1 MKMSRNTKWIF
12 FFLGLAILPTSLSA
26 QGNWTDRY
34 LSNFNGIIYSF
45 TVEQTDTSAY
55 GLLIDQN
62 GFTLVFAGVFQEDR
76 SVGGLAWQKD
86 TMDEYRF
93 SAQLTGQDS
102 LVLDLTHNASNQRY
116 LIPFIRERALT
127 QVGSSSDESITHV
140 DHDERLNQKNQT
152 MTSEIAENLDMRL
165 IGVWRHTESYSSSS
179 GSGPGFSMVTEWIM
193 VLSSDGS
200 FEYGKSG
207 QAGGVGGVTF
217 DAGPNSPV
225 ERGHWMTKENVLY
238 AKSPGGQWQPVAP
251 YLVDTRQLMY
261 KYPDGTNKLWEKLR

>member
-1 MKMSRNTKWIF
+1 MIRKIRGIL
-12 FFLGLAILPTSLSA
+12 FFLGLAILPDTISA
-26 QGNWTDRY
+26 QENWTDRY
-34 LSNFNGIIYSF
+34 RSNYNGVTYSF
-45 TVEQTDTSAY
+45 SVEQTDTSAY

-76 SVGGLAWQKD
+76 SVVGLAWQKD

-102 LVLDLTHNASNQRY
+102 LVLDLTHNASNQRF
-116 LIPFIRERALT
+116 LIPFIRESAFT
-127 QVGSSSDESITHV
+127 QVGFLSDESITEA
-140 DHDERLNQKNQT
+140 DRYERLDPKNQNRP
-152 MTSEIAENLDMRL
+152 SEIAENLDTRL
-165 IGVWRHTESYSSSS
+165 IGIWRHTESYSSSS

-217 DAGPNSPV
+217 DAGQNSSV
-225 ERGHWMTKENVLY
+225 ERGQWMTKENVLY

>member
-1 MKMSRNTKWIF
+1 MKMNRNTNWTLFI
-12 FFLGLAILPTSLSA
+12 LGLVILPASLSA
-26 QGNWTDRY
+26 QENWSDHY
-34 LSNFNGIIYSF
+34 LSNFNGITYSF

-62 GFTLVFAGVFQEDR
+62 GFTLVFAGVFQEDL

-93 SAQLTGQDS
+93 SAQLAGQDS
-102 LVLDLTHNASNQRY
+102 LLLDLTHSASNQRF
-116 LIPFIRERALT
+116 LIPFIRERAVT
-127 QVGSSSDESITHV
+127 QVTFSTDKTISNADRYES
-140 DHDERLNQKNQT
+140 LNQKNQST
-152 MTSEIAENLDMRL
+152 TSEIAENLDTRL

-193 VLSSDGS
+193 VLGSDGS

-217 DAGPNSPV
+217 DAGPNSLV
-225 ERGHWMTKENVLY
+225 ERGHWMTRENILY
-238 AKSPGGQWQPVAP
+238 ARSPGGQWQSVAP
-251 YLVDTRQLMY
+251 YLVDARQLMY

>member
-1 MKMSRNTKWIF
+1 MKISRNMNWIL
-12 FFLGLAILPTSLSA
+12 FFLGLVILPTSLSA
-26 QGNWTDRY
+26 QENWTDRY
-34 LSNFNGIIYSF
+34 LSNFNGITYSF
-45 TVEQTDTSAY
+45 TVEQSDTSAY

-62 GFTLVFAGVFQEDR
+62 GFTLVFAGVFQENL

-93 SAQLTGQDS
+93 SAQLAGQDS
-102 LVLDLTHNASNQRY
+102 LFLDLIHNASSQRF

-127 QVGSSSDESITHV
+127 QVGSSSAESITHAN
-140 DHDERLNQKNQT
+140 HDRLNQKNQT
-152 MTSEIAENLDMRL
+152 MASEIAENLDTRL
-165 IGVWRHTESYSSSS
+165 IGVWRYTESYSSSS

-193 VLSSDGS
+193 VLGSDGS

-217 DAGPNSPV
+217 DAGPNSSV
-225 ERGHWMTKENVLY
+225 ERGHWMTKENILY
-238 AKSPGGQWQPVAP
+238 ARSPGGQWQPVAP
-251 YLVDTRQLMY
+251 YLVDARQLMY